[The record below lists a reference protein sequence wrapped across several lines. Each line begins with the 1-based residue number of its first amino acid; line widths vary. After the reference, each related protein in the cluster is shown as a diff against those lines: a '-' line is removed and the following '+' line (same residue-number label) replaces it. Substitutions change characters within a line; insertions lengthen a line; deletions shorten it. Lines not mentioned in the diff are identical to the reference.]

1 MNNLLSRIRN
11 YGQSQD
17 GVVTLIVVC
26 ALVGAV
32 GFNLWHLFP
41 ETTGGGVPLNDRR
54 FHLALVDSAVSA
66 ITNGQNI
73 TDPWQGTMS
82 LGFPVFHYYQH
93 LPHVFLAL
101 VHVLS
106 FKVFTTIDLLRW
118 TIYLGLSLFPI
129 SIYWSL
135 RRFSFD
141 PLTCAM
147 GALVASLIGNDF
159 QLYGGFGYV
168 NYSFSGFGLYTQLWG
183 MVLLPIALALG
194 YQTIRTGQ
202 GYFWATLFLSV
213 TLMSHLLYG
222 YMAFVTLGF
231 LAFIPNPDIKS
242 SVQAIFAHWERLL
255 LVFGLVVCVTLYFTV
270 PFLLDQE
277 HYGHIAANIKQTP
290 IDSFGFQVVLEA
302 LVKGDLFDLG
312 RFPSVSI
319 LILGGIGSCIFYRR
333 ESRYLVPILIF
344 VIWLLLF
351 FGRTTWGSAIDLL
364 PFSQNIHMHRFI
376 GGVHLGGIFL
386 AAAALAVPL
395 RWAVTRGNKWYIAAV
410 LLLTLVLLA
419 PVYVERRT
427 YLSANAA
434 QKQEN
439 QAGLRAEQADMDNL
453 IKTLRALPPGR
464 VYAGSLTVNDEG
476 RGRGWGYKI
485 GPVPVAFILGA
496 AGFDTFSATLH
507 RYSLIS
513 NALGHFDESNPHHYN
528 LFNIRYAVLPKDSH
542 GSFLE
547 PVEQIGRHEIFK
559 VETTGYFDLVG
570 SKLEFEGSAEAYMPR
585 LGAWLTSGFPKAK
598 LHPQVSIDGS
608 PKIRNEGTRNS
619 TVVSENLESTDPS
632 FESVNDLDSYIAQ
645 VSNGPTRGSVISED
659 VGTNY
664 YSTRVN
670 VERESMLML
679 KVAYHPNWRA
689 TVDGVDA
696 ETFMLMPGFPAVQLG
711 PGEHNIM
718 MEYESGN
725 LRKVLLGFG
734 FLALVSIGIL
744 ERRGA
749 TVSASLKSSVLVSV
763 LSSMKLR
770 DNRSGSR
777 SSRRRRDRRN
787 R

>member
-41 ETTGGGVPLNDRR
+41 ETTGGGIPANDRL

-118 TIYLGLSLFPI
+118 TTYLGLSLFPI

-159 QLYGGFGYV
+159 QQWGGFGYV

-242 SVQAIFAHWERLL
+242 SVQAIFAHWKRLL
-255 LVFGLVVCVTLYFTV
+255 LVFGLVVCVTLYFIV

-277 HYGHIAANIKQTP
+277 HFGHIAANIKQTA

-312 RFPSVSI
+312 RFPSISI

-386 AAAALAVPL
+386 AAVALAVPL
-395 RWAVTRGNKWYIAAV
+395 RWAVTRGNRWYIAAV

-419 PVYVERRT
+419 PVYIERTT
-427 YLSANAA
+427 YMSANAA
-434 QKQEN
+434 AKQEN
-439 QAGLRAEQADMDNL
+439 QAGLKAEQADMDNV
-453 IKTLRALPPGR
+453 IKTLQALPPGR
-464 VYAGSLTVNDEG
+464 VYAGLSPISGEE
-476 RGRGWGYKI
+476 RWGFQYKI
-485 GPVPVAFILGA
+485 GPVPVALILGA
-496 AGFDTFSATLH
+496 AGLDIFSSTLH

-513 NALGHFDESNPHHYN
+513 NALEPFDESNHSHYN
-528 LFNIRYAVLPKDSH
+528 LFNIRYVVFPENSQVPDFMK
-542 GSFLE
+542 
-547 PVEQIGRHEIFK
+547 PVEQFGRHEIFK

-570 SKLEFEGSAEAYMPR
+570 SRLALEGNKEAYVSGAM
-585 LGAWLTSGFPKAK
+585 AWLTSGFPEAK

-619 TVVSENLESTDPS
+619 TVILENLESTDPS
-632 FESVNDLDSYIAQ
+632 LESVNDLDSYIAQ
-645 VSNGPTRGSVISED
+645 ASNGPTRGSVISED

-777 SSRRRRDRRN
+777 SGRRRRTRRN

>member
-1 MNNLLSRIRN
+1 MNSLLTRIRN
-11 YGQSQD
+11 YGQSQH
-17 GVVTLIVVC
+17 GVATPIVVC
-26 ALVGAV
+26 ALAGAV

-41 ETTGGGVPLNDRR
+41 ETTGGGIPVNDRL
-54 FHLALVDSAVSA
+54 FHLQLIDSAVSA

-93 LPHVFLAL
+93 LPHLFLAL

-106 FKVFTTIDLLRW
+106 FKVLTTIDLLRW
-118 TIYLGLSLFPI
+118 TIYLGLSLYPI

-135 RRFSFD
+135 RQFSFD

-159 QLYGGFGYV
+159 QLWGGSGYA
-168 NYSFSGFGLYTQLWG
+168 NYSFSGFGLYSQLWG
-183 MVLLPIALALG
+183 MIFLPIALALG

-231 LAFIPNPDIKS
+231 LTFIPNPDIKS
-242 SVQAIFAHWERLL
+242 SVQAIYAHWKRLL
-255 LVFGLVVCVTLYFTV
+255 FVFSLVVCVTLYFIV

-277 HYGHIAANIKQTP
+277 HYGLHVGLAQTP
-290 IDSFGFQVVLEA
+290 LDSFGFQVVLEA
-302 LVKGDLFDLG
+302 LVKGHLFDLG
-312 RFPSVSI
+312 RFPSISF

-344 VIWLLLF
+344 VIWLLIF

-395 RWAVTRGNKWYIAAV
+395 RWAVTRGNQWYIAAV
-410 LLLTLVLLA
+410 LFLTLLILA
-419 PVYVERRT
+419 PVYIERTT
-427 YLSANAA
+427 YLSSNAA
-434 QKQEN
+434 TKQEN
-439 QAGLRAEQADMDNL
+439 QAGLKAEQADMDNL
-453 IKTLRALPPGR
+453 IKTLQALPPGR
-464 VYAGSLTVNDEG
+464 VYAGLSTASGEE
-476 RGRGWGYKI
+476 RWGAQYTI
-485 GPVPVAFILGA
+485 GSVPVALILGA
-496 AGFDTFSATLH
+496 AGLDIFSSTLH

-513 NALGHFDESNPHHYN
+513 NALEPFDESNLHHYN
-528 LFNIRYAVLPKDSH
+528 LFNIRYVVFPEDSQVPN
-542 GSFLE
+542 FLK
-547 PVEQIGRHEIFK
+547 PVKQFGRHEIFK

-570 SKLEFEGSAEAYMPR
+570 SRLALEGDKEAY
-585 LGAWLTSGFPKAK
+585 GSGAKAWLASGFPQAK

-608 PKIRNEGTRNS
+608 PNIRNEGTRNS
-619 TVVSENLESTDPS
+619 TVILENLGSTDPS
-632 FESVNDLDSYIAQ
+632 LESVNDLDSYIAQ
-645 VSNGPTRGSVISED
+645 ASNGPTRGSVISED
-659 VGTNY
+659 LGTNY

-696 ETFMLMPGFPAVQLG
+696 ETLMLMPGFPAVQLG
-711 PGEHNIM
+711 PGEHNVM

-734 FLALVSIGIL
+734 FLALASIGIL

-749 TVSASLKSSVLVSV
+749 TISTSLKSSVLVRV

-770 DNRSGSR
+770 DNRSG
-777 SSRRRRDRRN
+777 RRRRSRRN

>member
-11 YGQSQD
+11 DGQGQD

-41 ETTGGGVPLNDRR
+41 ETTGGGIPVNDRL
-54 FHLALVDSAVSA
+54 FHLPLIDSAVSA

-101 VHVLS
+101 VNVLS
-106 FKVFTTIDLLRW
+106 FEHFTTLGLLRW
-118 TIYLGLSLFPI
+118 TTYLGLSLFPI

-135 RRFSFD
+135 RRFNFD
-141 PLTCAM
+141 PLVCGM
-147 GALVASLIGNDF
+147 GALIASLTGNDF
-159 QLYGGFGYV
+159 QSYGGFGYAS
-168 NYSFSGFGLYTQLWG
+168 YSFSGFGLYTQLWG
-183 MVLLPIALALG
+183 MIFLPIALALG

-202 GYFWATLFLSV
+202 GYFWATLLLSV

-231 LAFIPNPDIKS
+231 LAFISNTDMKS
-242 SVQAIFAHWERLL
+242 SVQAIFAHWKRLL
-255 LVFGLVVCVTLYFTV
+255 LVFGLVVCVTLYFIV

-277 HYGHIAANIKQTP
+277 HFGHIAANLEQTTK
-290 IDSFGFQVVLEA
+290 DSFGFQVVLEA
-302 LVKGDLFDLG
+302 LLKGDLFDFG
-312 RFPSVSI
+312 RFPSISI
-319 LILGGIGSCIFYRR
+319 LILGGIGTCIFYRR

-344 VIWLLLF
+344 VIWLLIF

-386 AAAALAVPL
+386 AAVALAVPL
-395 RWAVTRGNKWYIAAV
+395 RWAVTCGNRWYIAAV
-410 LLLTLVLLA
+410 LLLMLLLLA

-427 YLSANAA
+427 YLSDNAA
-434 QKQEN
+434 AKQDN
-439 QAGLRAEQADMDNL
+439 QAGLKAEQADMDNV
-453 IKTLRALPPGR
+453 IKTLQALPPGR
-464 VYAGSLTVNDEG
+464 VYAGLSTESG
-476 RGRGWGYKI
+476 EERWGYRYKI
-485 GPVPVAFILGA
+485 GAVPVMLILGA
-496 AGFDTFSATLH
+496 AGFDTFSSALH

-513 NALGHFDESNPHHYN
+513 NSMQPFDEFNPHHYN
-528 LFNIRYAVLPKDSH
+528 LFNVRYAVFPENSQVPE
-542 GSFLE
+542 FME

-570 SKLEFEGSAEAYMPR
+570 SRLEFEGSAEAYVS
-585 LGAWLTSGFPKAK
+585 GARTWLTSGFPEAK

-619 TVVSENLESTDPS
+619 TVILENLESTDS
-632 FESVNDLDSYIAQ
+632 WLESVNDLNSYIAQ
-645 VSNGPTRGSVISED
+645 ASNGPTRGSVISED

-725 LRKVLLGFG
+725 LRKILLGFG

-744 ERRGA
+744 ERRGT

-777 SSRRRRDRRN
+777 SGRRRRSRRN

>member
-1 MNNLLSRIRN
+1 
-11 YGQSQD
+11 
-17 GVVTLIVVC
+17 
-26 ALVGAV
+26 
-32 GFNLWHLFP
+32 
-41 ETTGGGVPLNDRR
+41 
-54 FHLALVDSAVSA
+54 
-66 ITNGQNI
+66 
-73 TDPWQGTMS
+73 
-82 LGFPVFHYYQH
+82 
-93 LPHVFLAL
+93 
-101 VHVLS
+101 
-106 FKVFTTIDLLRW
+106 
-118 TIYLGLSLFPI
+118 
-129 SIYWSL
+129 
-135 RRFSFD
+135 
-141 PLTCAM
+141 M
-147 GALVASLIGNDF
+147 GALVALLIGNDF
-159 QLYGGFGYV
+159 QRFGGFGYA
-168 NYSFSGFGLYTQLWG
+168 NYSFSGFGLYAQLWG

-242 SVQAIFAHWERLL
+242 SVQAIFAHWKRLL
-255 LVFGLVVCVTLYFTV
+255 LVFGLVLCVTSYFTV

-277 HYGHIAANIKQTP
+277 HFGYTAANIEQISK
-290 IDSFGFQVVLEA
+290 DSFGFQVVLEA

-312 RFPSVSI
+312 RFPSISI

-333 ESRYLVPILIF
+333 ENRYLVPILIF

-386 AAAALAVPL
+386 AAVALAVPL
-395 RWAVTRGNKWYIAAV
+395 RWAVTRGNRWYIAAV

-419 PVYVERRT
+419 PVYIERTT
-427 YLSANAA
+427 YLSDNAA

-439 QAGLRAEQADMDNL
+439 QAGLKAEQADVDNL

-464 VYAGSLTVNDEG
+464 VYAGLVTASGEE
-476 RGRGWGYKI
+476 RWGSRYNI
-485 GPVPVAFILGA
+485 GLVPVGSILGA
-496 AGFDTFSATLH
+496 AGLDIFSATLH

-513 NALGHFDESNPHHYN
+513 NALAPFDESNPHHYN
-528 LFNIRYAVLPKDSH
+528 LFNIRYAVFPEDSQVPD
-542 GSFLE
+542 FMK
-547 PVEQIGRHEIFK
+547 PVEQFGRHEIFR

-570 SKLEFEGSAEAYMPR
+570 SRLALEGGKETYASGAM
-585 LGAWLTSGFPKAK
+585 AWLTSGFPEAK

-608 PKIRNEGTRNS
+608 PQIRNEGTRNN
-619 TVVSENLESTDPS
+619 TVISEDLESTDLS
-632 FESVNDLDSYIAQ
+632 FESVDDLVSYIAQ

-659 VGTNY
+659 LGTNY

-711 PGEHNIM
+711 PGEHNVM

-749 TVSASLKSSVLVSV
+749 TVSASLNSSVLVSV

-770 DNRSGSR
+770 NNRSGSR
-777 SSRRRRDRRN
+777 SGRRRRTRRN